1 MLLTEETKKVIN
13 LAEIGRGS
21 LISAKNKTWDKAQSG
36 IVTEATVDT
45 ITVLFL
51 PETQNIQN
59 HFVIQA
65 EAIEKGMWTIRYSSD
80 GMETVNVYEGSVEM
94 DLNQLLYRRL
104 SQDNLL
110 NGTLAKYA
118 DKPAIFNTEFPP
130 DQQEGW
136 NGEKPVSKDFLCLQQ
151 TGGYKAVFIWSA
163 YCRIVRHHGSA

>member
-1 MLLTEETKKVIN
+1 MNVCKVPDMCKDMEYKYITEDSKTRV
-13 LAEIGRGS
+13 S

-80 GMETVNVYEGSVEM
+80 GMETVNVYEGSVE
-94 DLNQLLYRRL
+94 DG
-104 SQDNLL
+104 S
-110 NGTLAKYA
+110 
-118 DKPAIFNTEFPP
+118 ES
-130 DQQEGW
+130 
-136 NGEKPVSKDFLCLQQ
+136 V
-151 TGGYKAVFIWSA
+151 AV
-163 YCRIVRHHGSA
+163 

>member
-36 IVTEATVDT
+36 IVTEVTADT

-59 HFVIQA
+59 HFVIPA

-80 GMETVNVYEGSVEM
+80 GMETVNVYEGSVE
-94 DLNQLLYRRL
+94 D
-104 SQDNLL
+104 
-110 NGTLAKYA
+110 
-118 DKPAIFNTEFPP
+118 
-130 DQQEGW
+130 
-136 NGEKPVSKDFLCLQQ
+136 
-151 TGGYKAVFIWSA
+151 
-163 YCRIVRHHGSA
+163 GSESVVV

>member
-21 LISAKNKTWDKAQSG
+21 LISAKNKTWDKAQPG

-80 GMETVNVYEGSVEM
+80 GMETVNVYEGSVE
-94 DLNQLLYRRL
+94 DG
-104 SQDNLL
+104 S
-110 NGTLAKYA
+110 
-118 DKPAIFNTEFPP
+118 ES
-130 DQQEGW
+130 
-136 NGEKPVSKDFLCLQQ
+136 V
-151 TGGYKAVFIWSA
+151 AV
-163 YCRIVRHHGSA
+163 

>member
-36 IVTEATVDT
+36 IVTEVTTDT

-59 HFVIQA
+59 HFTIQA

-80 GMETVNVYEGSVEM
+80 GMETVNVYEGSVE
-94 DLNQLLYRRL
+94 
-104 SQDNLL
+104 
-110 NGTLAKYA
+110 NGS
-118 DKPAIFNTEFPP
+118 ES
-130 DQQEGW
+130 
-136 NGEKPVSKDFLCLQQ
+136 V
-151 TGGYKAVFIWSA
+151 AV
-163 YCRIVRHHGSA
+163 

>member
-21 LISAKNKTWDKAQSG
+21 LISG

-59 HFVIQA
+59 HFAIQA

-80 GMETVNVYEGSVEM
+80 GMETVNVYEGSVE
-94 DLNQLLYRRL
+94 DG
-104 SQDNLL
+104 S
-110 NGTLAKYA
+110 
-118 DKPAIFNTEFPP
+118 ES
-130 DQQEGW
+130 
-136 NGEKPVSKDFLCLQQ
+136 V
-151 TGGYKAVFIWSA
+151 AV
-163 YCRIVRHHGSA
+163 

>member
-36 IVTEATVDT
+36 IVTEVTADT

-59 HFVIQA
+59 HFAIQA

-80 GMETVNVYEGSVEM
+80 GMETVKLCEGSIEDGSEPV
-94 DLNQLLYRRL
+94 
-104 SQDNLL
+104 
-110 NGTLAKYA
+110 
-118 DKPAIFNTEFPP
+118 TE
-130 DQQEGW
+130 
-136 NGEKPVSKDFLCLQQ
+136 
-151 TGGYKAVFIWSA
+151 
-163 YCRIVRHHGSA
+163 

>member
-36 IVTEATVDT
+36 IVTEVTADT

-59 HFVIQA
+59 HFVIPA

-80 GMETVNVYEGSVEM
+80 GMETVNVYEGSVE
-94 DLNQLLYRRL
+94 DG
-104 SQDNLL
+104 S
-110 NGTLAKYA
+110 
-118 DKPAIFNTEFPP
+118 ES
-130 DQQEGW
+130 
-136 NGEKPVSKDFLCLQQ
+136 V
-151 TGGYKAVFIWSA
+151 AV
-163 YCRIVRHHGSA
+163 

>member
-36 IVTEATVDT
+36 IVTEVTADT

-59 HFVIQA
+59 HFVIPA

-80 GMETVNVYEGSVEM
+80 GMETVNVYEGSVE
-94 DLNQLLYRRL
+94 DGPE
-104 SQDNLL
+104 S
-110 NGTLAKYA
+110 
-118 DKPAIFNTEFPP
+118 
-130 DQQEGW
+130 
-136 NGEKPVSKDFLCLQQ
+136 V
-151 TGGYKAVFIWSA
+151 AV
-163 YCRIVRHHGSA
+163 

>member
-36 IVTEATVDT
+36 IVTEVTADT

-59 HFVIQA
+59 HFTIQA

-80 GMETVNVYEGSVEM
+80 GMETVNVYEGSVE
-94 DLNQLLYRRL
+94 
-104 SQDNLL
+104 
-110 NGTLAKYA
+110 NGS
-118 DKPAIFNTEFPP
+118 ES
-130 DQQEGW
+130 
-136 NGEKPVSKDFLCLQQ
+136 V
-151 TGGYKAVFIWSA
+151 AV
-163 YCRIVRHHGSA
+163 